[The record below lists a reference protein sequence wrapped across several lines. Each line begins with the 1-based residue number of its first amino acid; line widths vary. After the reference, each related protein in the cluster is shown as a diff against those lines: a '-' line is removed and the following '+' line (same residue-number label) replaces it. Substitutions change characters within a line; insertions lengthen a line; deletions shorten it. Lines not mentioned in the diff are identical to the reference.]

1 LANTAGLWNP
11 DRDFGPLRGVRV
23 LELAAI
29 GPVPLAATILS
40 DMGATVIRVH
50 RPESNRGTPVP
61 PPRFDILGRGRTSVI
76 LDLRQEAGAAGLVKL
91 ADDAD
96 VLIEG
101 LRPGV
106 MERLGLGPDVLCA
119 RNPRLVYGRM
129 TGWGQAGPRRDR
141 AGHDINYLALTGSLH
156 AMGYADRPPS
166 PPLNLIAD
174 YGGGAMLLVTGVLAA
189 LYERDRSG
197 IGQVVDAAM
206 VDGVAML
213 SAIFHSLLAAGAWTE
228 DREGNLLDGGAH
240 FYRTYETA
248 DQRFVAV
255 GAIEPQFYAA
265 LLERLELD
273 PDDWPQLDRT
283 QWPALRTRL
292 ALIFRRREL
301 KHWVEL
307 FEGTDACVAPVNTFS
322 EASVDPHL
330 ASRQTF
336 VEAFGVMQPAPAP
349 RFSRTPGRIGGP
361 PPGA

>member
-1 LANTAGLWNP
+1 LAKTPGSWNP
-11 DRDFGPLRGVRV
+11 ERDFGPLRGVRI

-40 DMGATVIRVH
+40 DLGATVIRVD
-50 RPESNRGTPVP
+50 RPESKRGTPAP
-61 PPRFDILGRGRTSVI
+61 AARFDILGRGRTSVV
-76 LDLRQEAGAAGLVKL
+76 LDLRHEAGATGLLELAG
-91 ADDAD
+91 DAD

-119 RNPRLVYGRM
+119 RNPRLIYGRM
-129 TGWGQAGPRRDR
+129 TGWGQTGPRRDR

-174 YGGGAMLLVTGVLAA
+174 YGGGAMLLAMGVVAA
-189 LYERDRSG
+189 LFERDRSG
-197 IGQVVDAAM
+197 QGQVVDAAM
-206 VDGVAML
+206 VDGAAML
-213 SAIFHSLLAAGAWTE
+213 SAIFHSLRAAGTWTQE
-228 DREGNLLDGGAH
+228 REGNLLDGGAH

-248 DQRFVAV
+248 DRRFIAV
-255 GAIEPQFYAA
+255 GAIEPQFYAT
-265 LLERLELD
+265 LLERLGLD
-273 PDDWPQLDRT
+273 PSEWPQLDRT
-283 QWPALRTRL
+283 QWPALRARL
-292 ALIFRRREL
+292 ASVFRSHVL
-301 KHWVEL
+301 QHWVQV
-307 FEGTDACVAPVNTFS
+307 FEGTDACVAPVNTFA
-322 EASVDPHL
+322 EAIDDPHL
-330 ASRQTF
+330 AGRQTF